1 MPDEKK
7 RSETAMGEPTS
18 ADEEAVQN
26 ADEVTMGRP
35 STPQDV
41 RSSIGRPYRYG

>member
-1 MPDEKK
+1 MDDEKK
-7 RSETAMGEPTS
+7 RSETAMGEPAS
-18 ADEEAVQN
+18 AREETVQN

-41 RSSIGRPYRYG
+41 EA